1 MPVNAPHSAAKATI
15 VGSDCVRVGRCYRGG
30 HGGAVLPAAVE
41 KCYRGGHR
49 GAVLPAARWKCYR
62 GGHGEAV
69 LPAAR
74 WKCYRGGH
82 GGAVL
87 PAVHSADAGK
97 MPETTK
103 YSKPHQLFSPCWRRN
118 DNRRQAFRAICRV
131 CLPICRD
138 CSRDL
143 SGLFAGIVDSD
154 ENLLYFCLFIGY
166 NL

>member
-30 HGGAVLPAAVE
+30 HGGAVLPA
-41 KCYRGGHR
+41 
-49 GAVLPAARWKCYR
+49 
-62 GGHGEAV
+62 
-69 LPAAR
+69 
-74 WKCYRGGH
+74 
-82 GGAVL
+82 
-87 PAVHSADAGK
+87 VHSADAGK

-103 YSKPHQLFSPCWRRN
+103 YNKPHQLFSPCWRRN

-138 CSRDL
+138 CLPICRDCSRDL

-154 ENLLYFCLFIGY
+154 ENLLYFCLFIGLTY
-166 NL
+166 KNTSQEILERMESEVFQSLHASGARGMGGIGFWEPGVSITS